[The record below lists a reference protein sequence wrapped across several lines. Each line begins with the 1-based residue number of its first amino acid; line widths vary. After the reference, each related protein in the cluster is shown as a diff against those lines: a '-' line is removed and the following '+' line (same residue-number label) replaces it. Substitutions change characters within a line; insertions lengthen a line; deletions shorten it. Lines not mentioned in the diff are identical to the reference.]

1 MNKEAIEAQAKQ
13 ILDNFSKALE
23 SVKAKSQK
31 TRMQQA
37 PFREETQ
44 AKPFSTEFKQQ
55 IFKNAPNKDEDC
67 IIAEK
72 AQW

>member
-13 ILDNFSKALE
+13 ILDNFSKVLE
-23 SVKAKSQK
+23 SVKAKPK
-31 TRMQQA
+31 KAKMPQA

-44 AKPFSTEFKQQ
+44 AKSCDPKFREQMFR
-55 IFKNAPNKDEDC
+55 NAPNKDDEC

>member
-23 SVKAKSQK
+23 SVKAKPKK
-31 TRMQQA
+31 TKGSQA
-37 PFREETQ
+37 PYRQETQ
-44 AKPFSTEFKQQ
+44 AVSSDPKFKELM
-55 IFKNAPNKDEDC
+55 FKNAPNKNEDC